1 MAAGSGEAGRP
12 LTRGE
17 RTWLMILYWGLVAA
31 CVLFTVVGW
40 RLVRAQELP
49 LRNARTVP
57 ATVIRVDVIAH
68 KDAQGRT
75 LQQPIVMYAYEVD
88 GVRYSTDR
96 ITLREASR
104 PGRWAT
110 DIASRFHAG
119 DTVTAYYDPATP
131 GSAFLITE
139 RSWVIYGAF
148 VVPLVVAVLLCLLWP
163 RVLGQARTG

>member
-1 MAAGSGEAGRP
+1 MVAGPGEAGRP

-17 RTWLMILYWGLVAA
+17 RVWLTILYWGLVAA

-49 LRNARTVP
+49 LRSAHTVP
-57 ATVIRVDVIAH
+57 ATIIRVNVIAH
-68 KDAQGRT
+68 KDAQGHT
-75 LQQPIVMYAYEVD
+75 VQQPIVMYAYEVG

-96 ITLREASR
+96 VTLREASR

-110 DIASRFHAG
+110 DVASRFHAG
-119 DTVTAYYDPATP
+119 DTVTAYYDPDTP

-139 RSWVIYGAF
+139 RSWIIYAAF

-163 RVLGQARTG
+163 RVLGQARAG

>member
-1 MAAGSGEAGRP
+1 MAAGSGEARHP

-17 RTWLMILYWGLVAA
+17 RVWLMVLYWGLVAA
-31 CVLFTVVGW
+31 CVLFTAVGW

-68 KDAQGRT
+68 KDPQGHT
-75 LQQPIVMYAYEVD
+75 LEQPIVMYAYEVD

-96 ITLREASR
+96 VTLREASR
-104 PGRWAT
+104 AGRWAK

-139 RSWVIYGAF
+139 RSWVIYAAF
-148 VVPLVVAVLLCLLWP
+148 VVPLVLAILLCLLWP
-163 RVLGQARTG
+163 RVLGQATTG